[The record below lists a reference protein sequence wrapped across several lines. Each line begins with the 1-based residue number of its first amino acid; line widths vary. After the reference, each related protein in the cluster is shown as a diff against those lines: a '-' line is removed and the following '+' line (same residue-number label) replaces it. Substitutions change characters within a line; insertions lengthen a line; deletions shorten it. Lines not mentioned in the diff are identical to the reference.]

1 MSKADYKKVKEELKT
16 GKEPEKIVS
25 TGTILD
31 RIFKDPLVKH
41 GLKEFQGTNIA
52 KEIRILEK
60 EKDKFYI
67 HCLKRDKD
75 IMVYSPKKNAPEE
88 IIRQLWLNKLTK
100 DYGYPLDRIEVEKS
114 VQFGREIHQKAAD
127 VVVYKKDRITPYIIF
142 ELKNPNERRA
152 IEQLKGY
159 LNAEGCEIG
168 IWSNGIDKVI
178 LYRPY
183 PKEFSDTLPDI
194 PKASQTIDDLFT
206 ERKTLADVEKKEGR
220 SFDLKWVI
228 LRMEELVLANAGVDV
243 FNEVFK
249 LIYAKLYDEKIAQ
262 ERRGGEIE
270 FRKYKDPRKTYEIIN
285 DLFKKSIDEWPG
297 TFDEAEKI
305 ELSAEHLQICIGLL
319 ENILLF
325 GSDLEVIDAAFEYL
339 MPEAAKTKKGQYFTP
354 RHVIRMCV
362 KMLNPKDKEYIIDPA
377 CGSGGFLIHAMYQVW
392 KRDYKGATPAA
403 EYSYA
408 NKYLFGLDFDD
419 KMKKI
424 SQALM
429 LIAGDGRSHIFKL
442 NSLDARDWQGDEPE
456 KLKARADLLPLLHH
470 FRNVEEEKDN
480 QKTFRHFDF
489 PLLLTNPPFA
499 GEIRDQAML
508 RQYFFSKDKKGHLK
522 NKVERHILF
531 IERCL
536 DFLRS
541 GGRMAIVLPQGI
553 LNNINTE
560 YIRNWLFDKAR
571 ILAVVGLHGNTFK
584 PHTGTK
590 TSVLFLQKWQED
602 KQSPKD
608 YPIFMAVSKKPGKD
622 NSGKYIYKKDKFGN
636 KLLDEKGR
644 PILEHDL
651 DEVAEGFVKFAK
663 EQGFGFWK

>member
-1 MSKADYKKVKEELKT
+1 MVFKGEKGNNMNKVTYKRPKGKIGTEE
-16 GKEPEKIVS
+16 V
-25 TGTILD
+25 LD
-31 RIFKDPLVKH
+31 LIFRDASVKH
-41 GLKEFQGTNIA
+41 GLKEFQGINVV
-52 KEIRILEK
+52 KEIRIFEK
-60 EKDKFYI
+60 ERDRFYI
-67 HCLKRDKD
+67 RCLKRDKD
-75 IMVYSPKKNAPEE
+75 ILVYSPNKNAPEE
-88 IIRQLWLNKLTK
+88 IIRQFWLKKLK
-100 DYGYPLDRIEVEKS
+100 DYSYPLGRIEVEKS
-114 VQFGREIHQKAAD
+114 VQFGREIHKKAAD
-127 VVVYKKDRITPYIIF
+127 VVVYKEDKITPYIIL

-152 IEQLKGY
+152 IEQLKSY
-159 LNAEGCEIG
+159 LSAEGCEIG
-168 IWSNGIDKVI
+168 VWSNGIDKVI

-194 PKASQTIDDLFT
+194 PKASQTIDDLFR
-206 ERKTLADVEKKEGR
+206 EKKTLADIDKKGGR
-220 SFDLKWVI
+220 NFN
-228 LRMEELVLANAGVDV
+228 LRRIIQGMEELVLANAGVDV

-249 LIYAKLYDEKIAQ
+249 LIYAKLYDEKMAQ

-285 DLFKKSIDEWPG
+285 ALFKRAIDEWPG
-297 TFDEAEKI
+297 TFNEVEKI
-305 ELSAEHLQICIGLL
+305 ELSPEHLQICIGLL

-354 RHVIRMCV
+354 RHVIKMCV
-362 KMLNPKDKEYIIDPA
+362 KMLNPEDKEYIIDPA
-377 CGSGGFLIHAMYQVW
+377 CGSGGFLIHAMYLVW
-392 KRDYKGATPAA
+392 AKDYKDATPAA
-403 EYSYA
+403 KYSYA

-429 LIAGDGRSHIFKL
+429 LIAGDGRSHIFRL
-442 NSLDARDWQGDEPE
+442 NSLDARDWQGDESE

-470 FRNVEEEKDN
+470 FRNTEEGKDN

-489 PLLLTNPPFA
+489 SILLTNPPFA

-536 DFLRS
+536 DFLRP

-553 LNNINTE
+553 LNNTNTE

-571 ILAVVGLHGNTFK
+571 ILAIIGLHGNTFK

-590 TSVLFLQKWQED
+590 TSVLFLQKWQKD
-602 KQSPKD
+602 KQPLKD
-608 YPIFMAVSKKPGKD
+608 YSIFMAVSKKPGKD
-622 NSGKYIYKKDKFGN
+622 NSGEYIYKKDKFGN

-651 DEVAEGFVKFAK
+651 DEIAEGFVKFAK
-663 EQGFGFWK
+663 KQRLEW